1 MAVANLNEKLL
12 FYTLQKSMLTNKLS
26 NVQMTLLSASRA
38 QIAASAAFNNRLSEL
53 YHDPIIG
60 FNADPDTYNQYYIQ
74 LQSEHELE
82 LSRLNAWESQLDA
95 EKDSYEAQLSEI
107 QSYEK
112 SWEGLLKKNIQS
124 DFTYGGAGGK

>member
-1 MAVANLNEKLL
+1 MSVANLNEKLL
-12 FYTLQKSMLTNKLS
+12 FYTLQKSMITSKLS

-38 QIAASAAFNNRLSEL
+38 QTAASVAFNNRLSEL

-60 FNADPDTYNQYYIQ
+60 HDANPDLYNQYFIE

-82 LSRLNAWESQLDA
+82 LSRLNDWESQLDA
-95 EKDSYEAQLSEI
+95 EKDTYETQLSEL
-107 QSYEK
+107 QTYEK
-112 SWEGLLKKNIQS
+112 SWESLLKNNIKS